1 MAEGLIFVAEKL
13 TEPVMSD
20 DGTTV
25 TTQGTI
31 RVVISK
37 GADRFKDFR
46 GMTQA
51 DAKAALAT
59 AKYTAGSVEYTGY
72 EVTSVVMQSSDVVN
86 ADEVMDYKLVAEAW
100 TEPAV
105 EGQLKPEYEPG
116 YTDPAT
122 GLPLPEPANPAD
134 KYVGGIVPKPAVV
147 HPAQVELT
155 VSSGPSA
162 DTLEVRE
169 LATQYRGMALE
180 DAIAALEA
188 LGYTVDRTLGI
199 IEAESDPEGETAAV
213 PAGSVITVKRNGAWS
228 EDRDH
233 RGAVTITV
241 SKGMSA
247 KATRALLFQE
257 IGRAHV

>member
-1 MAEGLIFVAEKL
+1 MLFRSIGKTLADARAALKEFNYVINDADVTYEYNDTVAEGLIFVAEKL

-122 GLPLPEPANPAD
+122 GLPLPRSEE
-134 KYVGGIVPKPAVV
+134 
-147 HPAQVELT
+147 HTSELQ
-155 VSSGPSA
+155 SP
-162 DTLEVRE
+162 
-169 LATQYRGMALE
+169 
-180 DAIAALEA
+180 
-188 LGYTVDRTLGI
+188 
-199 IEAESDPEGETAAV
+199 
-213 PAGSVITVKRNGAWS
+213 
-228 EDRDH
+228 
-233 RGAVTITV
+233 
-241 SKGMSA
+241 
-247 KATRALLFQE
+247 
-257 IGRAHV
+257 